1 MAAVTHEIKSPLN
14 GIMGCSDL
22 LLSGGVNLSSEQQEQ
37 VSVIVHSATVLNLL
51 VDNVYVETS
60 FVVWGVECGFFTSE
74 IFAGS
79 HQMESGW

>member
-60 FVVWGVECGFFTSE
+60 FVVWGG
-74 IFAGS
+74 
-79 HQMESGW
+79 M